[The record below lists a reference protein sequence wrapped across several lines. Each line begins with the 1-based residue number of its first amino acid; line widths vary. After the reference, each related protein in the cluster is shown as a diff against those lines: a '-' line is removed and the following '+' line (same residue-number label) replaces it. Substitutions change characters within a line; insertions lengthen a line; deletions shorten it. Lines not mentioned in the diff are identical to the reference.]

1 MKTNAGFD
9 IIFEH
14 STTKTDGTEGIAL
27 GQRDTQF
34 GREYVTWHFIDW
46 PEGRSYFWGHYFM
59 NKDNART
66 DFNDRVL
73 KLLDRR

>member
-14 STTKTDGTEGIAL
+14 STTKSDSTEGIAL
-27 GQRDTQF
+27 GRRETKF
-34 GREYVTWHFIDW
+34 GTEYVTWQFIDW
-46 PEGRSYFWGHYFM
+46 PAERSYFWGHYFM
-59 NKDNART
+59 DKDTARM

-73 KLLDRR
+73 KLIDRR